1 MNLAIYPITSWYD
14 TGLSIAV
21 SELKFL
27 AQLDRIKQL
36 GATSVNVP
44 SYLEKLEY
52 LGDNE
57 KSHRVRS
64 AHDRIIARARELFPG
79 GVTTSGPQLLKW
91 HGLARRDSMQI
102 ASGRRERMN
111 HIYGYGADNA
121 GRLSFA
127 EPLDFLAGLP
137 PFTVVKFKFSA
148 NGNGRVTLKWTHSNT
163 VLTKQTIRAGQTI
176 PLVYIT
182 IPGLYPSHFEFD
194 GDPGTVITCDIWTN
208 DIDSDELDAKG
219 RWIGNDASC
228 FFQCRRPDPTD
239 WPGIY
244 DTLLTAHRRANGV
257 PLLFDWEEDN
267 SPWWHITIMRQ
278 PFISRMTELAAG
290 MSNDII
296 GTPATFFYTDP
307 RENLTDYRR
316 HRACTLQP
324 YTDYRMGVKEYHKMI
339 LWGDGNNP
347 TFWAAQEY
355 RARSNGV
362 QNNSR
367 YAWYAGT
374 QNIAH
379 VIDGLEYNKIAPAS
393 QCYGIAYAD
402 DAQFNHIESDILQL
416 KSLLQQS

>member
-14 TGLSIAV
+14 TGLSIAA

-36 GATSVNVP
+36 GATAVNVP

-52 LGDNE
+52 MGDDE
-57 KSHRVRS
+57 KSIRVRA
-64 AHDRIIARARELFPG
+64 AHDRIIARARELFPN

-91 HGLARRDSMQI
+91 HGLARRDSLRI
-102 ASGRRERMN
+102 ASGDRKSLN
-111 HIYGYGADNA
+111 PAYGWMADSI
-121 GRLSFA
+121 GRTSFS
-127 EPLDFLAGLP
+127 EPLAFLSGLP
-137 PFTVVKFKFSA
+137 PFTVVKFVFTA
-148 NGNGRVTLKWTHSNT
+148 NGNGRVTLKWKHSNT
-163 VLTKQTIRAGQTI
+163 VLTKQVVRTGKII

-182 IPGLYPSHFEFD
+182 IPGLQPSHFEFD
-194 GDPGTVITCDIWTN
+194 GDPETALQCETWFNCA
-208 DIDSDELDAKG
+208 DSDELDING

-239 WPGIY
+239 WAGIY
-244 DTLLTAHRRANGV
+244 ETLLEAHKHANGV

-267 SPWWHITIMRQ
+267 SPWWNQEINRLH
-278 PFISRMTELAAG
+278 FIARMTELAAR
-290 MSNDII
+290 MSRDII
-296 GTPATFFYTDP
+296 GSPATFFYTDP
-307 RENLTDYRR
+307 RESLTDYRR
-316 HRACTLQP
+316 HRACTLQA
-324 YTDYRMGVKEYHKMI
+324 YSDYRLGVGEHHKMI

-355 RARSNGV
+355 RARSNGL
-362 QNNSR
+362 QNTSR

-379 VIDGLEYNKIAPAS
+379 VIDGLKFNKISPS
-393 QCYGIAYAD
+393 RLSYGISYAD